1 MSVFPSALQTDVDNT
16 TEEPADDM
24 GEGDSQNS
32 YKDSA
37 MSSVIDFDP
46 DDTMV
51 SQQTAATEVTQPLRS
66 RISQVSQRYIQRS
79 HGTC

>member
-1 MSVFPSALQTDVDNT
+1 MSLCPSASNMQVDSP
-16 TEEPADDM
+16 TEEPAEEV

-66 RISQVSQRYIQRS
+66 RISQVGLRIQRS
-79 HGTC
+79 HSVF